1 MLRCLQDVVEIA
13 GFGVQLLG
21 SIVQAAGTVPIDS
34 CLVAQLILQLS
45 ISLLRISEAVL
56 HQGQH
61 PVQVAI
67 LVHGVAKGLLALQV

>member
-1 MLRCLQDVVEIA
+1 MQNVVEIA

-21 SIVQAAGTVPIDS
+21 SVVQAAGTVPLDCRLI
-34 CLVAQLILQLS
+34 AQLVLQVS

-61 PVQVAI
+61 S
-67 LVHGVAKGLLALQV
+67 G